1 MTIAKYIRLSLED
14 SRSESQS
21 IDNQRLLLDTYL
33 QSIDASNAE
42 VLEFVDNGYSGTNFD
57 RPAIQSLLALVQERK
72 IDCII
77 VKDFSRFGRNALE
90 TGYYLER
97 IFPLYGVRF
106 VSLADGYDSQDYGED
121 TGGLLVSFKF
131 LMAEYYSKDLSQKIT
146 SAARERMKRGERIS
160 KRCAFGYR
168 KEGNNLVPDEATA
181 PTVQRIFQLAQQG
194 ESTRSIV
201 QTLYREQHF
210 IPTVYRG
217 ERPVDDTACIWTASV
232 IGAILRNEQYTGT
245 YVSGTTKVEGFGSKR
260 RVPTPESEWIKIPN
274 HHPAI
279 ITQSQFDMVQAI
291 WKQSRKPRGTSVQ
304 SASKPS
310 SHLSGKVYCGHCG
323 HKLRQSTSKT
333 PSFDC
338 KFTRPIPDSPCH
350 KLKVTTSDLETQ
362 VFGELVHRFNTQP
375 STAEPVEVIPSPDK
389 AQSLYEAF
397 VAGEIDAQTYQSLK
411 ALTDRPQSKKKEH
424 SSQVERYTLKEKSLT
439 PELVEEWI
447 EKVFY
452 FPDGHIEVQ
461 WREPATGKTP
471 SK

>member
-14 SRSESQS
+14 SKSDSQS
-21 IDNQRLLLDTYL
+21 IENQRLLLDTYL
-33 QSIDASNAE
+33 QSTDVGNTEI
-42 VLEFVDNGYSGTNFD
+42 LEFVDNGYSGTNFN
-57 RPAIQSLLALVQERK
+57 RPAIQSLLSLVQERK
-72 IDCII
+72 IDCIL

-90 TGYYLER
+90 MGYYLER

-106 VSLADGYDSQDYGED
+106 LSLADGYDSQDYGED

-217 ERPVDDTACIWTASV
+217 ERPVDDTAYIWNASV

-260 RVPTPESEWIKIPN
+260 RVPTPESEWIKIPD

-291 WKQSRKPRGTSVQ
+291 WKQSRKPRGTSAH
-304 SASKPS
+304 SATKPS

-323 HKLRQSTSKT
+323 HKLREYNGKTSY
-333 PSFDC
+333 FGC
-338 KFTRPIPDSPCH
+338 KFTAHIPDSPCH
-350 KLKVTTSDLETQ
+350 KLKAITAALEK
-362 VFGELVHRFNTQP
+362 VVYEELVRHINSHA
-375 STAEPVEVIPSPDK
+375 STAQPVKVMQTPDK

-397 VAGEIDAQTYQSLK
+397 VSGQIDAQTYQSLK
-411 ALTDRPQSKKKEH
+411 ALTDKPHSKKKEH
-424 SSQVERYTLKEKSLT
+424 SSQGECYTLKEKSLT
-439 PELVEEWI
+439 RALVEEWI

-461 WREPATGKTP
+461 WRELVTGKTQ